1 MTYIGPTST
10 LPPSARTKINTT
22 RAKDETLPV
31 SEQVFDTTPTTPI
44 RERRWTDRRRR
55 DIKPLVDM
63 RSGDRRRRRKI
74 DIEV

>member
-22 RAKDETLPV
+22 RAHDQTLPV
-31 SEQVFDTTPTTPI
+31 SEQVFDTTPVAPI
-44 RERRWTDRRRR
+44 RERRRADRRRHR
-55 DIKPLVDM
+55 RKPLVEM
-63 RSGDRRRRRKI
+63 RSEDRRQRRKI

>member
-22 RAKDETLPV
+22 RARDETMPV
-31 SEQVFDTTPTTPI
+31 SEQVLDTTHTAPI
-44 RERRWTDRRRR
+44 RERRSGDRRQRNFR
-55 DIKPLVDM
+55 PLVDM
-63 RSGDRRRRRKI
+63 RSGDRRWRRKI

>member
-22 RAKDETLPV
+22 RARDETMPV
-31 SEQVFDTTPTTPI
+31 SEQVLDTTPTAPI
-44 RERRWTDRRRR
+44 RERRAGDRRQRNFR
-55 DIKPLVDM
+55 PLM
-63 RSGDRRRRRKI
+63 ELRAGDRRRRRKI